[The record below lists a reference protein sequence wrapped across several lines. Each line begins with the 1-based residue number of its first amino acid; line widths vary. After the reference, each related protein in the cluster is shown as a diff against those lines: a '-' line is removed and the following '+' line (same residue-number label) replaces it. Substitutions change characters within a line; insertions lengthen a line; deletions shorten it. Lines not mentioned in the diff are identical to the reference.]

1 LTSIHYTFD
10 QVFEMQAVQSFTDG
24 ELLALLREGD
34 STAFSRIYN
43 RYFSTLYLHAYNRLR
58 SKEEAKDVVQEL
70 FVTLWLKH
78 DTLAPKTNLSN
89 YLYTSVRNR
98 ILNRIS
104 HLQVEERYR
113 LLLPETINMEACVTD
128 YSIREKQLAEI
139 IEKEIQALP
148 AKMRKVFEMSR
159 KDSLTYKEIA
169 DQLSLSEQSVRSHV
183 KGALK
188 ILKSKLGFVAYLSCI
203 FF

>member
-1 LTSIHYTFD
+1 MTSIHYTFD